1 MFIAQVFTLY
11 PEYFPGPFKNGLYGK
26 AIEKKIWD
34 LRTVNIRD
42 YAIDKHK
49 TVDDTP
55 YGGGSGMLIK
65 PDVLAK
71 SLDKNINRDEKIVYL
86 SPKGKVFNQKIAK
99 ELSLE
104 NKVNIICG
112 HFEGIDQ
119 RVLENRKIDEISLG
133 DFVLSGGETATYVFL
148 DAILRL
154 IPGVLGNE
162 KSTSEESFENGL
174 LEYPQYTKP
183 QIWEEKSVPNVL
195 LSGDHAKIKDWRLS
209 QSEAITRD
217 RRPDLWQKYNK
228 KTNLINLQM
237 KTIEEINQANVKK
250 IAAEKKLPNF
260 FPGDIVKIGVR
271 ITEGK
276 RDRIQYFEGVCIA
289 KKNRDL
295 NSSFTVR
302 KISFGEGVERT
313 FALYSPIVDSIKVI
327 RSGKVRRA
335 KLYYLRDRTGKSARI
350 AEKIKKKIGIDVDVK
365 TEQPT
370 AQNVT
375 KTEESNI
382 TEETKVEKE
391 SVEKKIPLKKN
402 EKETLKD
409 KK

>member
-1 MFIAQVFTLY
+1 
-11 PEYFPGPFKNGLYGK
+11 
-26 AIEKKIWD
+26 
-34 LRTVNIRD
+34 
-42 YAIDKHK
+42 
-49 TVDDTP
+49 
-55 YGGGSGMLIK
+55 
-65 PDVLAK
+65 
-71 SLDKNINRDEKIVYL
+71 
-86 SPKGKVFNQKIAK
+86 
-99 ELSLE
+99 
-104 NKVNIICG
+104 
-112 HFEGIDQ
+112 
-119 RVLENRKIDEISLG
+119 
-133 DFVLSGGETATYVFL
+133 
-148 DAILRL
+148 
-154 IPGVLGNE
+154 
-162 KSTSEESFENGL
+162 
-174 LEYPQYTKP
+174 
-183 QIWEEKSVPNVL
+183 
-195 LSGDHAKIKDWRLS
+195 
-209 QSEAITRD
+209 
-217 RRPDLWQKYNK
+217 
-228 KTNLINLQM
+228 M

-382 TEETKVEKE
+382 TEETKVEKGC
-391 SVEKKIPLKKN
+391 VEKKDTSEKKN